1 MTWLTHK
8 KNKNKNLHHLIVWS
22 VLRLPLY
29 SKWGS
34 KILKAHFFQNLGEKP
49 TLTQT
54 RLRMIPTLSKAPAQF
69 EAAAEELVLALDFL
83 DVCSDVHFCERKY
96 KQ

>member
-1 MTWLTHK
+1 
-8 KNKNKNLHHLIVWS
+8 
-22 VLRLPLY
+22 
-29 SKWGS
+29 
-34 KILKAHFFQNLGEKP
+34 
-49 TLTQT
+49 
-54 RLRMIPTLSKAPAQF
+54 MIPTLSKAPAQF